1 MIDGQEFTAVSG
13 WTDIESKR
21 PVSES
26 TIFKIGSITK
36 LLPSLL
42 LARAVTGQEVG
53 RDDPVQT
60 ALSEQM
66 TLPTDGR
73 SQITYRSLAN
83 HRCSRKSTVSKHALF

>member
-83 HRCSRKSTVSKHALF
+83 HRCSR